1 MDLKPL
7 LLSLAL
13 AVNALGSD
21 ERPRVILDA
30 VAVQNL
36 QLATVEAEETA
47 FEETLLVLGRIRVAP
62 GHRAVVSSRVPGRA
76 LEVSAH
82 IDTKIQ
88 KGARVVLLESR
99 QPGDPPPA
107 IGLVAPITGHV
118 ASLKVAPGQPV
129 NVEDSLIELVDLSA
143 VHAVAELPEHWAH
156 RVRIGQ
162 KARIRVTGYPETE
175 YESEVEHLG
184 AEADAATGTVEVA
197 FHVANPK
204 ELLRPGM
211 RAEFSIVTARREA
224 VMSVPAEA
232 VQSDGAGRFV
242 FVADPELKHAY
253 EKVPVVLGARNGA
266 SVEVKS
272 GLLPGDPVVTRGAY
286 ALAFAGKGNTSLK
299 EAMDAAHGHAHAEDG
314 SELGGGGHDGHEGH
328 DHHDGH
334 AGGWAPV
341 TWFFAGTSG
350 VFFVL
355 LLLLGAKLSKRS
367 ALPPGHAQ

>member
-1 MDLKPL
+1 
-7 LLSLAL
+7 
-13 AVNALGSD
+13 
-21 ERPRVILDA
+21 
-30 VAVQNL
+30 
-36 QLATVEAEETA
+36 
-47 FEETLLVLGRIRVAP
+47 
-62 GHRAVVSSRVPGRA
+62 
-76 LEVSAH
+76 
-82 IDTKIQ
+82 
-88 KGARVVLLESR
+88 
-99 QPGDPPPA
+99 
-107 IGLVAPITGHV
+107 
-118 ASLKVAPGQPV
+118 V
-129 NVEDSLIELVDLSA
+129 NVEDSLIELVDLTA

-197 FHVANPK
+197 FHVANPE

-211 RAEFSIVTARREA
+211 RAEFSIVTARREG

-314 SELGGGGHDGHEGH
+314 SELGGGRHDGHDGH

-334 AGGWAPV
+334 AGGWSTV